1 MATSPRKPKPS
12 KAADKRHLHV
22 KISGDLY
29 RRLRRRALD
38 EDTTVTEVTLKAL
51 ERYLASRRG

>member
-1 MATSPRKPKPS
+1 MATTPRKPKQS
-12 KAADKRHLHV
+12 EAADRRHLHV